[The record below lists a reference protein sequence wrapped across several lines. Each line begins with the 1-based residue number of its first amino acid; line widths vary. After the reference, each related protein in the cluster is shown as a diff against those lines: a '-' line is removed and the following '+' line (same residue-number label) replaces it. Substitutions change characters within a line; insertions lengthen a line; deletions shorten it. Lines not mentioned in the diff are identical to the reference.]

1 MKTPSALPPL
11 NTHHHSVEH
20 SMERMTFASPNPSS
34 TSSAVPMSSIRN
46 NSLALAPFTYSP
58 ALSHLQHRQ
67 EHHLPK
73 YSHPPTSYSDG
84 PWQRHEDQ
92 LLSDAVST
100 YGTKSWKS
108 VADYAFPDGSRDR
121 NECMHRWRALSIVR
135 PRQVKGPWTDEEDR
149 KLRDLVNEYGPEK
162 WVFIASRIGTR
173 TGKQCRER
181 WHNHLDPLINKSP
194 FTHEEDMRILELY
207 SQLGSKWA
215 EMAKHM
221 PGRPDNAI
229 KNHFNTTMQRKKR
242 RMSMPS
248 MMHSAHHR
256 YHEQQ
261 PRPPSQFPLPGYK
274 CALASSS
281 PQSASLGPGMAIY
294 NHQMPNAMSRFM
306 PYERRHS
313 LPTHVSTTRMPA
325 SKDSSMTCAPVSA
338 SFPSHSLIL
347 PSPPKTPDV
356 GRRKSILA
364 SWCVPTSATSPRP
377 CGGNGVPSPT
387 PGSAS
392 TMTLPSIA
400 SFVRASE
407 QQPMPSYGPNAPILA
422 PIDGRVRAHDSA
434 STSGT
439 PHHTSTS
446 SLNSLSPT
454 TTASPESPLFA
465 YESMEAS
472 RRPNYYESS
481 SHRRMSFSSSM
492 ARLQESTARSSASPG
507 SKALMR
513 SDSSSSS
520 DSYSSQETLVCSVS
534 HLKPEPLFI
543 GRRPDHRHHHHGL
556 DRDGCREAVKPES
569 SHEQEGEEKTHFHGH
584 IEYRE
589 STRDAYADDE
599 ASMVSEAESIGST
612 EEDEEEEEEEEEE
625 GEERDALDEGEIQEE
640 NHDNDND
647 KDNDNHDEDEVM
659 HDGCVERDDRAV
671 CGQGTANV
679 MSIENLVGPSG

>member
-1 MKTPSALPPL
+1 MKTHAALPPL

-20 SMERMTFASPNPSS
+20 SMERMTFASPNPPSI
-34 TSSAVPMSSIRN
+34 SSAASMSSIRN
-46 NSLALAPFTYSP
+46 SNHALAPFTYSP
-58 ALSHLQHRQ
+58 TLPHMHHRQ
-67 EHHLPK
+67 EHPLPQ
-73 YSHPPTSYSDG
+73 YPHPPSSYNDG

-121 NECMHRWRALSIVR
+121 NECMHRWRALSIIR

-256 YHEQQ
+256 FHDQQ
-261 PRPPSQFPLPGYK
+261 PRPSSQYPLQSYK
-274 CALASSS
+274 GPLASSS
-281 PQSASLGPGMAIY
+281 PQSLSLGPGVPIY
-294 NHQMPNAMSRFM
+294 NHQMPNSMSRFM

-313 LPTHVSTTRMPA
+313 LPTHVPTTRMPA
-325 SKDSSMTCAPVSA
+325 SKGTSTTCAPVSA

-356 GRRKSILA
+356 GRRKSILS
-364 SWCVPTSATSPRP
+364 SWCVSTSATPPRL
-377 CGGNGVPSPT
+377 CGGNGVLSPT
-387 PGSAS
+387 SGSAS

-422 PIDGRVRAHDSA
+422 PIDGHVRAHESA
-434 STSGT
+434 SASGT
-439 PHHTSTS
+439 PHHTSAP
-446 SLNSLSPT
+446 SLTSLSPMS
-454 TTASPESPLFA
+454 TASPEPSSYA
-465 YESMEAS
+465 HDSTDAS
-472 RRPNYYESS
+472 RQAYFYGPNG
-481 SHRRMSFSSSM
+481 HRRMSFSSSM
-492 ARLQESTARSSASPG
+492 ARLQESTSHSSGAPG

-513 SDSSSSS
+513 SDSASTS
-520 DSYSSQETLVCSVS
+520 DSYSSQDTLVCSVS
-534 HLKPEPLFI
+534 HLKPEPLFTD
-543 GRRPDHRHHHHGL
+543 RHHDPHQHHHHGL
-556 DRDGCREAVKPES
+556 DRNGCGEAVKRELS
-569 SHEQEGEEKTHFHGH
+569 REHEDEEKAHFHGH

-589 STRDAYADDE
+589 STRDAYVDDE
-599 ASMVSEAESIGST
+599 ASAVSDVESVGST
-612 EEDEEEEEEEEEE
+612 EEEEEEVEE
-625 GEERDALDEGEIQEE
+625 DDEG
-640 NHDNDND
+640 DDL
-647 KDNDNHDEDEVM
+647 DEDELQEDHAEDEAM
-659 HDGCVERDDRAV
+659 HDGCEEDDNRAV
-671 CGQGTANV
+671 FGQGTASV
-679 MSIENLVGPSG
+679 MSIENLVGPSA

>member
-1 MKTPSALPPL
+1 
-11 NTHHHSVEH
+11 
-20 SMERMTFASPNPSS
+20 
-34 TSSAVPMSSIRN
+34 MSSIRTSN
-46 NSLALAPFTYSP
+46 HAHAPFTYSP
-58 ALSHLQHRQ
+58 TLPHMPHRQ
-67 EHHLPK
+67 EHHLPQ
-73 YSHPPTSYSDG
+73 YSHPSSSYSDG

-121 NECMHRWRALSIVR
+121 NECMHRWRALSIIR

-248 MMHSAHHR
+248 MMHSTHHR
-256 YHEQQ
+256 YQDQQ
-261 PRPPSQFPLPGYK
+261 PRSSSQFLPPGYK
-274 CALASSS
+274 GPAASSS
-281 PQSASLGPGMAIY
+281 PQSPSLGPGMPIY
-294 NHQMPNAMSRFM
+294 NHQMPNSMSRFM
-306 PYERRHS
+306 P
-313 LPTHVSTTRMPA
+313 
-325 SKDSSMTCAPVSA
+325 
-338 SFPSHSLIL
+338 LIL

-356 GRRKSILA
+356 GRRKSILS
-364 SWCVPTSATSPRP
+364 SWCVSTSATPPRLY
-377 CGGNGVPSPT
+377 GGNGALSPT
-387 PGSAS
+387 SGSAS

-422 PIDGRVRAHDSA
+422 PIDGHVRAHDSA
-434 STSGT
+434 SASGT
-439 PHHTSTS
+439 PWHNSTP
-446 SLNSLSPT
+446 SLNSF
-454 TTASPESPLFA
+454 SPL
-465 YESMEAS
+465 STVS
-472 RRPNYYESS
+472 SESS
-481 SHRRMSFSSSM
+481 LLAHSSMDTARQTHYHGTNSDRRLSFSSSM
-492 ARLQESTARSSASPG
+492 ARLQECTSHSSIAPG

-513 SDSSSSS
+513 SDSASSSH
-520 DSYSSQETLVCSVS
+520 SYSSQETLVCSVS
-534 HLKPEPLFI
+534 HLKPEPLFTDRHH
-543 GRRPDHRHHHHGL
+543 GHHHHHHHGL
-556 DRDGCREAVKPES
+556 DRDGCGEAVKRES
-569 SHEQEGEEKTHFHGH
+569 SREHEDNEKAHFHGH

-599 ASMVSEAESIGST
+599 ASMVSDVESVGST
-612 EEDEEEEEEEEEE
+612 EEDEDAEEDDE
-625 GEERDALDEGEIQEE
+625 GDDLNEDELEERDDDDEA
-640 NHDNDND
+640 
-647 KDNDNHDEDEVM
+647 M
-659 HDGCVERDDRAV
+659 HDGCADAEERAV
-671 CGQGTANV
+671 SGQGAANV
-679 MSIENLVGPSG
+679 MSIENLVGPSA